1 MLTAGLGVMGTLDG
15 RYRATTCVPKRK
27 NLDGVRHDSVVEMVV
42 DAAEVNT
49 PDAVESC
56 IARKRT
62 NARLAP
68 NERKGPLDLVSD
80 GSRSCSSIELP
91 PNRGSIDLRGSAAS
105 DADLKQLTQAR
116 LRSRVRRFSP
126 ETASPRCASSIA

>member
-1 MLTAGLGVMGTLDG
+1 MGTLDG
-15 RYRATTCVPKRK
+15 RNRATTCVPERK
-27 NLDGVRHDSVVEMVV
+27 DFDGFRRYAVVEMVV

-49 PDAVESC
+49 PDTRQSC
-56 IARKRT
+56 VAGERA

-68 NERKGPLDLVSD
+68 NQCKGPLDLVSD
-80 GSRSCSSIELP
+80 GSRSCNSIEVP
-91 PNRGSIDLRGSAAS
+91 PIRCFVDFRGSAAS
-105 DADLKQLTQAR
+105 DADRRQLTQAR